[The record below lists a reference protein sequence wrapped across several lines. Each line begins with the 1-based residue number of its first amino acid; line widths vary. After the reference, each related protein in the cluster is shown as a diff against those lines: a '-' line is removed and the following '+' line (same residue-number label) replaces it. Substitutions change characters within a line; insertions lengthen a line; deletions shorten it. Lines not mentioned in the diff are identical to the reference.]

1 MQKYVLHV
9 RPRAK
14 NTKNRSNRQRSHTL
28 FILLLQTCSGAGHN
42 AYSENL
48 FRKYVFN
55 NRNDNFIKIFGM
67 ALFFKEALCDRP
79 SPPNLF
85 LNPGESPFDIFP
97 DIGENTEEK
106 NIETVKSS

>member
-1 MQKYVLHV
+1 
-9 RPRAK
+9 
-14 NTKNRSNRQRSHTL
+14 
-28 FILLLQTCSGAGHN
+28 
-42 AYSENL
+42 
-48 FRKYVFN
+48 
-55 NRNDNFIKIFGM
+55 M